1 MYRNSKLASSVRW
14 ALLAGA
20 TTAAVTSIPTYAADG
35 DQTVERIEVTG
46 SRIKRT
52 DIEGASPVTVID
64 QAAIQKTGI
73 QSLGDLLQELPG
85 AGSALNTAVN
95 NGGSGATEID
105 LRHLGSKRVLVLL
118 NGRRMINGIGG
129 GGVGSAVDLNT
140 IPLAAVKRIEVL
152 KDGAS
157 AVYGSDAI
165 AGVVNVITK
174 DDFDGAEASA
184 YWGRNAKEK
193 DGTIRS
199 YEFTVGT
206 TGERGNMLLA
216 ASYTTQ
222 DATWAGDR
230 DISKYG
236 YSSTTPGGHFR
247 DFDKVNSAMPNNAQL
262 TPGTDGSS
270 ISDYE
275 DYADAY
281 NYAPQNYLQT
291 PQDRKSVYALGNYD
305 ITDNVRLTSDFLFTN
320 RQSSQLL
327 AAMPLTIG
335 SQFGVIAGSVNID
348 ESNPYNIWGT
358 TLYGNGANNPG
369 TDYDGNIR
377 IQRRVTEAGNRIY
390 TQDVNTYRWST
401 GLSGGI
407 GDTSWTWDINYI
419 YGKSTSTDTTTGLLN
434 YDHIKTALG
443 DVDTCNATS
452 GCVPLNLFGGEGSIT
467 QGMVDYITFTG
478 VDNSGQ
484 ELRDITANI
493 TGDLF
498 ELPAGAVQGAF
509 GVERRDEKGFDTPD
523 PLTQIGASSGNQRD
537 ATTGSF
543 NIKEAYAEFFIPVL
557 DNLTLSTAARYSKH
571 NAFGSE
577 TTTKF
582 GVEYRP
588 IDDLLLRA
596 TKAEGFR
603 APSIAELYQGGSD
616 SYDGV
621 DDPCNGG
628 GAGAPGCAGVPTSYE
643 QSNAQIRA
651 TWVSNPDLKPEKSD
665 SFTVGFVYNPSWLE
679 GFNVS
684 VDYYD
689 IEVKDTIGRIG
700 SQTILDTCAET
711 GTVLCQYIT
720 RDATTGDVI
729 ELENGYVNSGKTE
742 TKGYDFTAAYSFGTS
757 VGDFKVS
764 LDGNYMSEYK
774 DTIIDLAT
782 GASSTE
788 SYEGYELGDDGYP
801 RLKANLSLDWNYDA
815 WSASWETRF
824 IDGMTVYP
832 YYGEGVTN
840 DMDNVVYNDVQAGY
854 FWQDYNVQFT
864 VGIDNVFNDKPNPEY
879 SEDLI
884 SSNNFDVTTYRANL
898 DRFMYFR
905 VSAKF

>member
-105 LRHLGSKRVLVLL
+105 LRNLGSKRVLVLL

-199 YEFTVGT
+199 YEFTVGSS
-206 TGERGNMLLA
+206 GERGNMLLA

-222 DATWAGDR
+222 AATWAGDR

-236 YSSTTPGGHFR
+236 YSSTTPNGHFTG
-247 DFDKVNSAMPNNAQL
+247 FDKIDPNMPANAQL
-262 TPGTDGSS
+262 VPGTNGSAV
-270 ISDYE
+270 SDYE
-275 DYADAY
+275 AYADPY
-281 NYAPQNYLQT
+281 NFAPANYLQT

-305 ITDNVRLTSDFLFTN
+305 ITDNVRLNTDFLYTN

-335 SQFGVIAGSVNID
+335 SQFGIIPGSVNVAAN
-348 ESNPYNIWGT
+348 NPYNIWGVD
-358 TLYGNGANNPG
+358 LNGSAL
-369 TDYDGNIR
+369 TDYDGDGVNDNIR

-390 TQDVNTYRWST
+390 RQDVNTYRWST

-434 YDHIKTALG
+434 FDHIKTALG
-443 DVDTCNATS
+443 DVNTCNATS

-467 QGMVDYITFTG
+467 QGMVDYITYTG

-537 ATTGSF
+537 ATAGGF

-616 SYDGV
+616 SFDNV
-621 DDPCNGG
+621 SDPCNDG
-628 GAGAPGCAGVPTSYE
+628 GAGAPGCAGVPTSYT
-643 QSNAQIRA
+643 QSNNQIRA

-665 SFTVGFVYNPSWLE
+665 SFTLGFVYNPSFLE

-689 IEVKDTIGRIG
+689 IEIKDTIGRIG
-700 SQTILDTCAET
+700 SQTILNTCAET
-711 GTVLCQYIT
+711 GTVFCNFIT

-729 ELENGYVNSGKTE
+729 GLENGYINSGKTE
-742 TKGYDFTAAYSFGTS
+742 TKGYDFTAAYGFGTS
-757 VGDFKVS
+757 FGDFKVT
-764 LDGNYMSEYK
+764 LDGNYVDDFTDTVVDPVNGSSSQIHRAGLEY
-774 DTIIDLAT
+774 
-782 GASSTE
+782 
-788 SYEGYELGDDGYP
+788 GDGGYP
-801 RLKANLSLDWNYDA
+801 RVKANLSLDWNYDA
-815 WSASWETRF
+815 WSASWESRY
-824 IDGMTVYP
+824 IHSMQLDDDTVEV
-832 YYGEGVTN
+832 GKVI
-840 DMDNVVYNDVQAGY
+840 YNDIQAGY

-864 VGIDNVFNDKPNPEY
+864 VGIDNVFNDKPDPEY
-879 SEDLI
+879 DQDLL